1 MQPDQGE
8 LCALA
13 RMDRALRLVRA
24 EVAPDITVQRL
35 LILLAVHF
43 NEGMSQKELLAT
55 LDSTSIPALSRN
67 LADLS
72 AFTSRKCEGPG
83 LIELRTDTM
92 NLRVKRVH
100 LTPKGK
106 ALIRK
111 VARVLEGAGAP
122 AQSTKAR
129 SKT

>member
-1 MQPDQGE
+1 
-8 LCALA
+8 
-13 RMDRALRLVRA
+13 MDRALRLVRA

-43 NEGMSQKELLAT
+43 NEGMSQKELLET
-55 LDSTSIPALSRN
+55 LDGTSIPALSRN

-83 LIELRTDTM
+83 LIELRTDAM
-92 NLRVKRVH
+92 NLRLRRVH

-106 ALIRK
+106 ALVRK
-111 VARVLEGAGAP
+111 VAKVLEGAGAP